1 MVTVR
6 QHTAKY
12 DAADKMK
19 EALKKKGAGDEF
31 ETRKKKLA
39 MEQLAGK
46 GAAEEFEK
54 MLGDDALKENEKVK
68 EGKKTRVSKKSEKV
82 SSKKEPKSSKKETKS
97 DQPFTSAEFKEWY
110 EGTGSAADK
119 KVAKAL
125 RKSLGRKAYNEL
137 SDLAADNYKKGGA
150 SSFFKKHIT
159 SAEAKASTTR
169 GLSAKDYGD
178 MHLATL
184 KKNYSEVSKREKS
197 ATSKSEK
204 KALQKDIF
212 AMNSELRSRGY
223 LVNYDEDGNVHDIFK
238 HNTAKVG
245 RTRYFG
251 TTPDWLKKM
260 QKGASR
266 RGLPVSELYAERTT
280 QNKSAKETSPK
291 TAKSRL
297 KQLRGELAALK
308 QKEDESRPK
317 PPKGFKETYFGV
329 KEGSATFKKL
339 WGHPDY
345 GQIGRASCRERV

>member
-19 EALKKKGAGDEF
+19 ESLKKKGAGDEF
-31 ETRKKKLA
+31 EARKKKLA

-68 EGKKTRVSKKSEKV
+68 EGKKTRASKKSEKV
-82 SSKKEPKSSKKETKS
+82 SSKKEPRSSKKETKS

-150 SSFFKKHIT
+150 SSFFKKNVQ
-159 SAEAKASTTR
+159 SKDAKKSS
-169 GLSAKDYGD
+169 SAK
-178 MHLATL
+178 T
-184 KKNYSEVSKREKS
+184 
-197 ATSKSEK
+197 
-204 KALQKDIF
+204 
-212 AMNSELRSRGY
+212 
-223 LVNYDEDGNVHDIFK
+223 
-238 HNTAKVG
+238 
-245 RTRYFG
+245 
-251 TTPDWLKKM
+251 
-260 QKGASR
+260 
-266 RGLPVSELYAERTT
+266 
-280 QNKSAKETSPK
+280 AKETSPK

-345 GQIGRASCRERV
+345 GHGFNLLTGKHDFFYEPKSKSKSKPADTGKSIYKVAKKIKKEERRSYQEKYGVTHKEIADLASSEGYYLKSGVFLKKGKNNLKGPYSRPYQYFAKKASQQK